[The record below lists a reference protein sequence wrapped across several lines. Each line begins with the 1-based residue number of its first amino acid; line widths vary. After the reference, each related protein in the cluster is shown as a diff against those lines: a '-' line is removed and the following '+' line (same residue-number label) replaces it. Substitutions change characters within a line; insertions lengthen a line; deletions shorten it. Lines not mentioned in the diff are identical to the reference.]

1 MLLERGWKRF
11 PQESTMAI
19 GFFDGFHRG
28 HRRVLAEALAR
39 SSPEAPLCVV
49 TFYPHPQTVLLPRE
63 GVKYLTLYSEKYLL
77 LEHFFPGTFLYFLR
91 FNRALRETAP
101 LDFLNA
107 VVEHFHPRTIC
118 VGENFRFGFERRGDS
133 ALLRDFFVPRGT
145 EVVVVPS
152 YRVRGEVVSSSR
164 IREHLLDGRLT
175 QANELLGFPFTVI
188 GRVRRGRRIG
198 RSLGFPTLNLHPPLR
213 KLLPPPGVYTGRVS
227 WENLGET
234 SWNALIY
241 TGSRPTFHDTRRRVV
256 EVFVPSSPFPELYG
270 QRVYVTFEEFV
281 REEMVFSSEEALKR
295 QIQKDLEV
303 FFRKASAGLS
313 APESLHRGFGGNLSI

>member
-11 PQESTMAI
+11 PQKSIVAI

-63 GVKYLTLYSEKYLL
+63 GVKYLTLYGEKYLL
-77 LEHFFPGTFLYFLR
+77 LEHFFPGAFLCFLR
-91 FNRALRETAP
+91 FDRTLRETAP
-101 LDFLNA
+101 LGFLNM
-107 VVEHFHPRTIC
+107 VVEYFHPRAIC

-133 ALLRDFFVPRGT
+133 VLLRDFFAPRGT

-152 YRVRGEVVSSSR
+152 YRVQGEVVSSSR

-175 QANELLGFPFTVI
+175 QANELLGFPFSVI
-188 GRVRRGRRIG
+188 GRVRRGRGIG
-198 RSLGFPTLNLHPPLR
+198 RSLGFPTLNLHPPSR
-213 KLLPPPGVYTGRVS
+213 KLLPPPGVYTGRVF
-227 WENLGET
+227 WESPGEA

-241 TGSRPTFHDTRRRVV
+241 TGSRPTFRDTHRRVV

-270 QRVYVTFEEFV
+270 RRICVTFEEFV
-281 REEMVFSSEEALKR
+281 REEMVFPSEEALRR

-303 FFRKASAGLS
+303 FLQKASAGLS
-313 APESLHRGFGGNLSI
+313 APEGLRRGFGSI